1 LIPAVTIQYS
11 VTVLF
16 SSDIA
21 SRVGAEVATFAVPA
35 HKFLQAIIEY
45 CPSLEAI
52 NLVELGKFGKCEI
65 EAVRNSCDVLLY
77 LLNDLH

>member
-35 HKFLQAIIEY
+35 HKFLQA
-45 CPSLEAI
+45 PSLEAI